1 MFRLPSLLPS
11 LLLSLLFGSLLHALL
26 LGSFLLMRLV
36 LLLVFLFFYH
46 LLADIQQV
54 QLGHVLRRKH
64 TEVVARQVVAANSSE
79 DDNFLADCVHETES
93 LHLSPSASRSS
104 LAWDQTCSMHRPRR
118 VLVAMD
124 VSCRL
129 PFPLS
134 FLAHQHVDVIE
145 QLIAVSL
152 PSYDDRLLVIQRAE
166 GVQCARRRVS
176 SFDLRPL
183 PGETVRIEADDLLGL
198 AAVQHHLL
206 DQGHSLNAGDYAGG
220 LVLVLDL
227 VPWVLEGGSP
237 RRSSD
242 KNDFV
247 SLHERIAVPYLDHV
261 LPGVDGDVD
270 LEEGFSGGRG
280 GENERCKEKMT
291 GRRGGRG
298 RKRRGGR
305 GERLRR
311 RRLRTS
317 RREQVGEGEERGL
330 RAMSSASL
338 FLTMS

>member
-1 MFRLPSLLPS
+1 
-11 LLLSLLFGSLLHALL
+11 
-26 LGSFLLMRLV
+26 MRLV

-79 DDNFLADCVHETES
+79 DDNFLAD
-93 LHLSPSASRSS
+93 
-104 LAWDQTCSMHRPRR
+104 WDQTCSMHRPRR

-129 PFPLS
+129 PLPLS

-270 LEEGFSGGRG
+270 YVIGSVLAVYHLTRDILSCLLEEDLGPPA
-280 GENERCKEKMT
+280 
-291 GRRGGRG
+291 
-298 RKRRGGR
+298 
-305 GERLRR
+305 
-311 RRLRTS
+311 
-317 RREQVGEGEERGL
+317 RGL
-330 RAMSSASL
+330 SS
-338 FLTMS
+338 